1 MSDPTISTIFEPKA
15 FESLPVIGAK
25 ITMAAANGAR

>member
-1 MSDPTISTIFEPKA
+1 MSDPTISTIFEPNA
-15 FESLPVIGAK
+15 FERRPVMGAK